1 LPKRRGQLD
10 FAIAPDDTWRRDA
23 RNRLDLFSVIA
34 LVAWH
39 SPRPVRVLVVDDHPL
54 FAKTLVAVLAGDPEL
69 EVVGLAG
76 EGREAL
82 ALAELLDPD
91 VIALD
96 LQMPVM
102 SGFEV
107 LEQLRGRRARAAVVV
122 MTASDSPG
130 DERRSYELGADGFL
144 TKDRVA
150 TDLRDELLL
159 AAGYDSS
166 MAPSSRSSAS
176 LRSRPP
182 P

>member
-1 LPKRRGQLD
+1 
-10 FAIAPDDTWRRDA
+10 
-23 RNRLDLFSVIA
+23 
-34 LVAWH
+34 
-39 SPRPVRVLVVDDHPL
+39 VLVVDDHPL
-54 FAKTLVAVLAGDPEL
+54 FAKTLLAVLSGDPEL
-69 EVVGLAG
+69 DVIGVAADGQ
-76 EGREAL
+76 EAL
-82 ALAELLDPD
+82 SLTRLLDPD

-102 SGFEV
+102 NGFET
-107 LEQLRGRRARAAVVV
+107 LRRLRGRDARAAVVV
-122 MTASDSPG
+122 LTASDSRD
-130 DERRSYELGADGFL
+130 DERRAYELSADGFL

-150 TDLRDELLL
+150 TDLRGELLL